1 MKQVTVRLS
10 DKTPPSIIWDDDTA
24 PDDVV
29 LYCAGAK
36 EPGILQI
43 EAEYQPVLGQ
53 AAIVV
58 TWMPSFGRIFLP
70 SSRART
76 AEFRPLYGSTGPS
89 PSTMMTR
96 RPAWTIHHSNSNR
109 PFV

>member
-29 LYCAGAK
+29 LYCAGGE

-43 EAEYQPVLGQ
+43 EAEYQPVLGR
-53 AAIVV
+53 AAILV
-58 TWMPSFGRIFLP
+58 
-70 SSRART
+70 
-76 AEFRPLYGSTGPS
+76 
-89 PSTMMTR
+89 
-96 RPAWTIHHSNSNR
+96 AWID
-109 PFV
+109 PWGYQ